1 MNIFL
6 DSGGKILFVSS
17 TLKYHCYLK
26 FKKMSLTVEMGGGLP
41 ILMDDPS
48 SGDLEML
55 VEPGSVVMQSDP
67 SDASQGFSEQNV
79 DWITQVIKYI
89 KKYSHAITK
98 KCNFK
103 SLESVCP
110 RVIIM
115 FCLCPCRHKKH
126 LIQDAELGFAVL
138 HCSTEQHCNPD
149 VPFSEYYVHWSRL
162 FNAFS
167 CPFCGYVVM
176 YFILQMQWVRYRS
189 HRFRPSHSH
198 RQTYWLTTQNQ
209 GLGTTIRT
217 LLLHQSFTW
226 ICYVMINIVCTC
238 FLFIFR
244 SPVIESRN
252 DPSKI
257 DETTIEPPRNVSKIT
272 VLWFRNPKRDFIT
285 PHPQMYKQE

>member
-1 MNIFL
+1 
-6 DSGGKILFVSS
+6 
-17 TLKYHCYLK
+17 
-26 FKKMSLTVEMGGGLP
+26 MSLTVEMGGGLP

-67 SDASQGFSEQNV
+67 SDASQGFSQQNV
-79 DWITQVIKYI
+79 DWITQVIKYL

-98 KCNFK
+98 KDNFK

-110 RVIIM
+110 RVIVT

-149 VPFSEYYVHWSRL
+149 VPFSECYVHWSRL

-167 CPFCGYVVM
+167 CLFCGNVVM
-176 YFILQMQWVRYRS
+176 YNVLHFKNAVSQIPQPQIPSQSLTQTDILAHNTEPGARY
-189 HRFRPSHSH
+189 HH
-198 RQTYWLTTQNQ
+198 QNSAA
-209 GLGTTIRT
+209 T
-217 LLLHQSFTW
+217 LKLYMIML
-226 ICYVMINIVCTC
+226 CYDKLNIVCTC
-238 FLFIFR
+238 FSFIFR

-257 DETTIEPPRNVSKIT
+257 DETTIEPRNVSKIT
-272 VLWFRNPKRDFIT
+272 FMF
-285 PHPQMYKQE
+285 

>member
-67 SDASQGFSEQNV
+67 SDASQGFSQQNV

-162 FNAFS
+162 FNALFMPVLRLCCHVFHFTNAVS
-167 CPFCGYVVM
+167 QIPQPQIPSQSLTQTDILAHNTEPGARYHHQNSAATSKLYMNMLCYDKYCM
-176 YFILQMQWVRYRS
+176 Y
-189 HRFRPSHSH
+189 
-198 RQTYWLTTQNQ
+198 
-209 GLGTTIRT
+209 
-217 LLLHQSFTW
+217 
-226 ICYVMINIVCTC
+226 
-238 FLFIFR
+238 LFF
-244 SPVIESRN
+244 VY
-252 DPSKI
+252 
-257 DETTIEPPRNVSKIT
+257 
-272 VLWFRNPKRDFIT
+272 F
-285 PHPQMYKQE
+285 

>member
-1 MNIFL
+1 M
-6 DSGGKILFVSS
+6 FVSS

-48 SGDLEML
+48 SGYLEML
-55 VEPGSVVMQSDP
+55 VEPGSVVMQSNP
-67 SDASQGFSEQNV
+67 SDASQGFSQQNV

-149 VPFSEYYVHWSRL
+149 VPFSEYYVH
-162 FNAFS
+162 
-167 CPFCGYVVM
+167 
-176 YFILQMQWVRYRS
+176 
-189 HRFRPSHSH
+189 
-198 RQTYWLTTQNQ
+198 
-209 GLGTTIRT
+209 
-217 LLLHQSFTW
+217 
-226 ICYVMINIVCTC
+226 
-238 FLFIFR
+238 
-244 SPVIESRN
+244 
-252 DPSKI
+252 
-257 DETTIEPPRNVSKIT
+257 
-272 VLWFRNPKRDFIT
+272 
-285 PHPQMYKQE
+285 

>member
-1 MNIFL
+1 
-6 DSGGKILFVSS
+6 
-17 TLKYHCYLK
+17 
-26 FKKMSLTVEMGGGLP
+26 
-41 ILMDDPS
+41 
-48 SGDLEML
+48 
-55 VEPGSVVMQSDP
+55 MQSWGL
-67 SDASQGFSEQNV
+67 QFSIAPQNSIV
-79 DWITQVIKYI
+79 TQMCHLV
-89 KKYSHAITK
+89 S
-98 KCNFK
+98 
-103 SLESVCP
+103 
-110 RVIIM
+110 IM
-115 FCLCPCRHKKH
+115 FIDQDCLM
-126 LIQDAELGFAVL
+126 
-138 HCSTEQHCNPD
+138 
-149 VPFSEYYVHWSRL
+149 PFSCL
-162 FNAFS
+162 
-167 CPFCGYVVM
+167 FCGYVVM